1 MRADR
6 LLHLVALLRAHERL
20 SATELARRLEVTPRT
35 VMRDVEAL
43 SAAGVPVYAERGRD
57 GGFSLLPGFRP
68 ADGDL
73 HMEETRALFVGG
85 GSGVAAALGMQADF
99 DRALR
104 KLAAGLPEQHAREV
118 GELLERIVIDP
129 GGWGRLSTQRT
140 GRLETVLA
148 GVTNAQRLR
157 IHYRSRGA
165 AKARTRTLD
174 PWGLVLAGSTW
185 YLIAAHRGS
194 PRTYRIDRM
203 EAVVVLEVAATRPAR
218 LDLAAVW
225 SELRA
230 AWQDQPTTRVEF
242 RILRTHAELARR
254 SLQLVL
260 VAEPEVRDDGPDHV
274 RLTAQVTSV
283 RGAVGVMLGY
293 GNWVQALD
301 PPELRSMMAAVA
313 REVLEVHQPE
323 IAERGHGLV

>member
-1 MRADR
+1 
-6 LLHLVALLRAHERL
+6 
-20 SATELARRLEVTPRT
+20 
-35 VMRDVEAL
+35 
-43 SAAGVPVYAERGRD
+43 
-57 GGFSLLPGFRP
+57 
-68 ADGDL
+68 
-73 HMEETRALFVGG
+73 
-85 GSGVAAALGMQADF
+85 MQADF